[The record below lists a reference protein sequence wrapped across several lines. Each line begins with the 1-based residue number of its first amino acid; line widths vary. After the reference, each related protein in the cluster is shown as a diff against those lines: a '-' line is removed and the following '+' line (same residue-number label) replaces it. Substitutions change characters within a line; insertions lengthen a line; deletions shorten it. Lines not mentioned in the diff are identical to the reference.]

1 MLEIVATSDRPDLA
15 PVVAR
20 WLWDEFW
27 QANGHSFEE
36 TLEAVAHSVTAQ
48 PMPRTF
54 ILLRDGAPVGT
65 ASLVEN
71 DLPERPDLNPW
82 LAGVVVDPSFRR
94 NGYVA
99 NLVAAVEREGRI
111 LGAQTLWLYTRTAE
125 RIYARLGWR
134 NVETVRRNEKSYAL
148 MMRDL
153 KSTSP

>member
-65 ASLVEN
+65 ASL
-71 DLPERPDLNPW
+71 
-82 LAGVVVDPSFRR
+82 G
-94 NGYVA
+94 
-99 NLVAAVEREGRI
+99 RE
-111 LGAQTLWLYTRTAE
+111 
-125 RIYARLGWR
+125 
-134 NVETVRRNEKSYAL
+134 
-148 MMRDL
+148 
-153 KSTSP
+153 